1 MKFKVNISFYKKILK
16 KYGFFIF
23 VITAFFGILL
33 AGIQYFSNDS
43 YISESKIMVNLPQ
56 NESTSNADAIS
67 ANQGMID
74 TYSEIIKSDDFL
86 KPIVQ
91 DFKELN
97 LRDLRN
103 SIKVEKAEN
112 SYVFKI
118 SITGKDKSDVRNIGK
133 KITSDFEQSIG
144 QYIHIEKV
152 KVLSSDISSSDQ
164 DGLPSIFRFL
174 LIGILTGFCLA
185 MGIVLVKEFVIFV

>member
-23 VITAFFGILL
+23 VITAIFGILL

-56 NESTSNADAIS
+56 NESTTNADAIS

-103 SIKVEKAEN
+103 SIKVEKAQN

-133 KITSDFEQSIG
+133 KITSDFEQRIG

-164 DGLPSIFRFL
+164 DGLLSIFRFL
-174 LIGILTGFCLA
+174 LIGVLTGFCLA

>member
-23 VITAFFGILL
+23 VITAIFGILL

-56 NESTSNADAIS
+56 NESTTNADAIS

-133 KITSDFEQSIG
+133 KSHPTLNRES
-144 QYIHIEKV
+144 V
-152 KVLSSDISSSDQ
+152 N
-164 DGLPSIFRFL
+164 IF
-174 LIGILTGFCLA
+174 I
-185 MGIVLVKEFVIFV
+185 